1 MMSDNQRKSR
11 FSLAWIEAVAA
22 VAGYHLSEPSVDEDS
37 IDGTLVGR
45 EGRRPRLEFQAKA
58 TAASALADEHL
69 LFDLPVKNYNDLR
82 LETLVPRVLIVVH
95 VPQAESEWLQQ
106 SQAGLLL
113 RHCGYW
119 LSLLGMPETAN
130 QGTVRVRLP
139 LANRFEP
146 AALRELMS
154 RCERG
159 ESP

>member
-22 VAGYHLSEPSVDEDS
+22 VAGYHLSEPPVDEDS
-37 IDGTLVGR
+37 IDGTLAGR

-58 TAASALADEHL
+58 TTAATLADGHL

-82 LETLVPRVLIVVH
+82 IETLVPRVLIVVQ

-106 SQAGLLL
+106 SEAGLLL

-146 AALRELMS
+146 AALRELMN
-154 RCERG
+154 RCERR

>member
-1 MMSDNQRKSR
+1 MMSETQRKSR

-22 VAGYHLSEPSVDEDS
+22 VAGYHLSEPPVDEDS
-37 IDGTLVGR
+37 IDGTLAGR

-58 TAASALADEHL
+58 TAAATLADGHL

-82 LETLVPRVLIVVH
+82 IETLVPRVLIVVQ

-106 SQAGLLL
+106 SEAGLLL

-146 AALRELMS
+146 AALRELMN
-154 RCERG
+154 RCERR

>member
-22 VAGYHLSEPSVDEDS
+22 VAGYHLSEPRVDEDS
-37 IDGTLVGR
+37 VDGTLAGR
-45 EGRRPRLEFQAKA
+45 EGRRPKLDFQAKA
-58 TAASALADEHL
+58 TAAAEFDDAHL

-82 LETLVPRVLIVVH
+82 IETLVPRVLVVVH
-95 VPQAESEWLQQ
+95 MPAAETEWLQQ

-113 RHCGYW
+113 RQCGYW
-119 LSLLGMPETAN
+119 LSLLGSPEITN
-130 QGTVRVRLP
+130 RDTVRVRLP

-146 AALRELMS
+146 VALRALMS

-159 ESP
+159 ESL